1 MVLEHIFSEEMLE
14 RRPFIAFLL
23 GIGYSILGII
33 LAKLLFPKDPALV
46 AVAFTSLLLLPELY
60 KIFSIE
66 AKQERADKGR
76 VTWRDLWNDDSD
88 IFLIYV
94 FMFIGILLT
103 YSVATILLPSF
114 TTNTLFEQQLA
125 IRGGYSGAAMATGQA
140 IEFTSGLYWSLL
152 KNNFKVM
159 FVIFIIALLTGDG
172 AIFLIT
178 WNASVWGTIF
188 GITAKHAA
196 LVAGVNPFVY
206 FFIVIG
212 IVSVHMLLEAAS
224 YFCAAIAGSVLSKG
238 FLMEK
243 VGSKFF
249 GKIVTFNMM
258 LLLVGLG
265 FLLLGVFVET
275 LVLNNVTTYQ
285 QIIQQSFEYA
295 ARARQ
300 AI

>member
-14 RRPFIAFLL
+14 RRPLIAFLL

-33 LAKLLFPKDPALV
+33 LAKLLFPTDPALV

-76 VTWRDLWNDDSD
+76 VTWKDLWNDDSD
-88 IFLIYV
+88 IMRIYIYIFL
-94 FMFIGILLT
+94 GILLT
-103 YSVATILLPSF
+103 YAVATILLPSF
-114 TTNTLFEQQLA
+114 TANKLFEQQLA
-125 IRGGYSGAAMATGQA
+125 MRGGYSGAAMATGQA

-196 LVAGVNPFVY
+196 LVAGVHPVY
-206 FFIVIG
+206 YFGLIMMIVFP
-212 IVSVHMLLEAAS
+212 HMIIEALS
-224 YFCAAIAGSVLSKG
+224 YFCAAISGSVLSKG

-243 VGSKFF
+243 IGSKFF

-265 FLLLGVFVET
+265 FLLLGAFVET

-295 ARARQ
+295 ARVRQ
-300 AI
+300 TM